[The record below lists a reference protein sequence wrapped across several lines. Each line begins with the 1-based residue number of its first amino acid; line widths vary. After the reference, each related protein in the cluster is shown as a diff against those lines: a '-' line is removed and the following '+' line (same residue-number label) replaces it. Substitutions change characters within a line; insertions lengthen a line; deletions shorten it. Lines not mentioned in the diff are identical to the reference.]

1 MGGPVP
7 QLHRKTWLR
16 EFPDSHDVVA
26 SQKPGQDEDRD
37 PLLQQIWPHAQDGCH
52 RVREVRCSCRK
63 HRTTR
68 HGTYRHPLFRLC
80 HLRGRV
86 DWRVKKF
93 IKTLT
98 PDKVGRVICFSSAAI
113 IDSNYPKVKALFE
126 KQGIPVD
133 ERQFTCRGSMG
144 PIHAGHPDKA
154 DHEALA
160 AFIESTI

>member
-1 MGGPVP
+1 MAATVSGKLGVPAESIERPVTEHIDT
-7 QLHRKTWLR
+7 LY
-16 EFPDSHDVVA
+16 FGSAIYAAV
-26 SQKPGQDEDRD
+26 
-37 PLLQQIWPHAQDGCH
+37 
-52 RVREVRCSCRK
+52 
-63 HRTTR
+63 
-68 HGTYRHPLFRLC
+68 
-80 HLRGRV
+80 V

-113 IDSNYPKVKALFE
+113 IDSNYQKVKALFE